1 MRELRAYIGA
11 RSMADMSDDISRQL
25 ANLIRFGTVHTV
37 AGKRVQVTIGGLLTR
52 PIPWTVTRA
61 GATKSWS
68 PPDIGEQV
76 MVVSPNGDLGAAV
89 AIGSLF
95 CDAYDVPP
103 EANADTVVM
112 AFRDGAVVLYDHA
125 AHMLKATL
133 PADGRVAVTAPGGVT
148 FTGNVTI
155 DGELSV
161 AQAATF
167 QQTVHANQDIT
178 SNTDVK
184 AGSIS
189 LTNHPHDKVQPGAG
203 VSGKPL
209 P

>member
-1 MRELRAYIGA
+1 MSG
-11 RSMADMSDDISRQL
+11 MSDDILRQL

-37 AGKRVQVTIGGLLTR
+37 AGKRVQVKVGGLLTR
-52 PIPWTVTRA
+52 PIPWITPRA
-61 GATKSWS
+61 GKTTSWS

-89 AIGSLF
+89 AIGGLF

-103 EANADTVVM
+103 EANGDTVVM
-112 AFRDGAVVLYDHA
+112 AFRDGAVVLYDQA
-125 AHMLKATL
+125 AHVLKAAL
-133 PADGRVAVTAPGGVT
+133 PADGRVAVTAPGGMT

-155 DGELSV
+155 DGQLSV

-189 LTNHPHDKVQPGAG
+189 LTNHPHDKVQPGSG